1 MKVVNNESS
10 RGAKIKRLLDLAD
23 AYGEINRGYSR
34 DFPDR
39 LVQCLQKRITEIERI
54 ARFIIKNDPGIKHEF
69 KEALLSIRSRF
80 SGKNATN
87 IKRVF

>member
-1 MKVVNNESS
+1 MRVAVELKSNDCLILRMLMVKLIEDI
-10 RGAKIKRLLDLAD
+10 A
-23 AYGEINRGYSR
+23 

-39 LVQCLQKRITEIERI
+39 LVQCLQKRMTEIERI